1 MDSTGGIVDGTIK
14 NADATGRIADNTGA
28 QVVAFKPLQASEQ
41 RLSWLLPNDTL
52 ANASCTRAVLD
63 AFDLRAKYRF
73 GQNFLVNQAIID
85 KIIQLSQLT
94 DDDYVLEVGPGIGTL
109 TRALLQ
115 HANQV
120 CSIECDAQLP
130 RVLHETLAP
139 WLDHWTLIQADAL
152 DVNTLPL
159 VPDGHRLRCCEC
171 VSEQSPD
178 ACSSTATAHNSATA
192 PNSAPAPN
200 SATAPNSAPAR
211 SEAHFATHSEA
222 CSDTFPLHSAANP
235 DALLNQFPNKL
246 ISNLPY
252 AVAATIV
259 LDYFMRFPSL
269 RSATIM
275 VQKEVAQRMCAQP
288 GTKAYGAYTVKLS
301 LFARPVGMFSVAP
314 SNFFPAPHVES
325 TVIRLDRLSTGDAPY
340 QPCELPAITR
350 AIEAAFANR
359 RKTIFNSMRTFF
371 AGCNNS
377 ASSVDTHRISA
388 SRLGTHGSGDDSLD
402 ARSDRVSKTDARGVL
417 ANNLLDA
424 LHVANIAPDV
434 RGETLSREQFI
445 TLGKALLS
453 CGVV

>member
-1 MDSTGGIVDGTIK
+1 MGSTGRNVDSTNRTV
-14 NADATGRIADNTGA
+14 DATSRNVDRTGSSSDSGYA
-28 QVVAFKPLQASEQ
+28 PARSFKPLPASEQ
-41 RLSWLLPNDTL
+41 RLSWLLPSDTL
-52 ANASCTRAVLD
+52 ANASRTRAVLD

-115 HANQV
+115 RANQV

-152 DVNTLPL
+152 DVNTLPHA
-159 VPDGHRLRCCEC
+159 PNGHHLHCCEC
-171 VSEQSPD
+171 VS
-178 ACSSTATAHNSATA
+178 
-192 PNSAPAPN
+192 
-200 SATAPNSAPAR
+200 
-211 SEAHFATHSEA
+211 ATHFGAYPEA
-222 CSDTFPLHSAANP
+222 RSDTFPLHSVANT
-235 DALLNQFPNKL
+235 DALLNQLPNKL

-325 TVIRLDRLSTGDAPY
+325 TVIRLDRLSVHDAPY
-340 QPCELPAITR
+340 QPCELPAIQR

-359 RKTIFNSMRTFF
+359 RKTVFNSMRTFF

-377 ASSVDTHRISA
+377 AS
-388 SRLGTHGSGDDSLD
+388 
-402 ARSDRVSKTDARGVL
+402 KTDARGVL
-417 ANNLLDA
+417 ANNLLDV

>member
-1 MDSTGGIVDGTIK
+1 MDSTGRNVDST
-14 NADATGRIADNTGA
+14 NRTVDATSRNVDRTGSSSDSA
-28 QVVAFKPLQASEQ
+28 YAPARSFKPLPASEQ
-41 RLSWLLPNDTL
+41 RLSWLLPSDTL
-52 ANASCTRAVLD
+52 ANASRTRAVLD
-63 AFDLRAKYRF
+63 AFDLQAKYRF

-115 HANQV
+115 RANQV

-152 DVNTLPL
+152 DVNTLPHA
-159 VPDGHRLRCCEC
+159 PNGHHLHCCEC
-171 VSEQSPD
+171 VS
-178 ACSSTATAHNSATA
+178 
-192 PNSAPAPN
+192 
-200 SATAPNSAPAR
+200 
-211 SEAHFATHSEA
+211 ATHSGAYPEA
-222 CSDTFPLHSAANP
+222 RSDTFPLHSVANT
-235 DALLNQFPNKL
+235 DANTDANADELLNQLPNKL

-259 LDYFMRFPSL
+259 LDYFTRFPLL

-301 LFARPVGMFSVAP
+301 LLARPVGMFSVAP

-325 TVIRLDRLSTGDAPY
+325 TVIRLDRLSVHDAPY
-340 QPCELPAITR
+340 QPCELPAIQR

-359 RKTIFNSMRTFF
+359 RKTVFNSMRTFF

-377 ASSVDTHRISA
+377 A
-388 SRLGTHGSGDDSLD
+388 
-402 ARSDRVSKTDARGVL
+402 SKTDARGVL

-445 TLGKALLS
+445 TLGKTLLS
-453 CGVV
+453 CGVVQ

>member
-1 MDSTGGIVDGTIK
+1 MDSTGRNVDST
-14 NADATGRIADNTGA
+14 NRTVDATSRNVDCTGSSSDSA
-28 QVVAFKPLQASEQ
+28 YAPARSFKPLPASEQ
-41 RLSWLLPNDTL
+41 RLSWLLPSDTL
-52 ANASCTRAVLD
+52 ANASRTRAVLD

-115 HANQV
+115 RANQV

-152 DVNTLPL
+152 DVNTLPHA
-159 VPDGHRLRCCEC
+159 PNGHHLHCCEC
-171 VSEQSPD
+171 VS
-178 ACSSTATAHNSATA
+178 
-192 PNSAPAPN
+192 
-200 SATAPNSAPAR
+200 
-211 SEAHFATHSEA
+211 ATHSGAYPEA
-222 CSDTFPLHSAANP
+222 RSDTFPLHSVTNTDANT
-235 DALLNQFPNKL
+235 DANADELLNQLPNKL

-259 LDYFMRFPSL
+259 LDYFTRFPLL

-301 LFARPVGMFSVAP
+301 LFARPVDMFSVAP

-325 TVIRLDRLSTGDAPY
+325 TIIRLDRLSVHDAPY
-340 QPCELPAITR
+340 QPCELPAIQR

-359 RKTIFNSMRTFF
+359 RKTVFNSMRTFF

-377 ASSVDTHRISA
+377 A
-388 SRLGTHGSGDDSLD
+388 
-402 ARSDRVSKTDARGVL
+402 SKTDARGVL

-453 CGVV
+453 CGVVQ

>member
-1 MDSTGGIVDGTIK
+1 MDSTGEIVHATSGTVDATSRNATTTGR
-14 NADATGRIADNTGA
+14 NADSTCASALS
-28 QVVAFKPLQASEQ
+28 FEPLHASDQ
-41 RLSWLLPNDTL
+41 RLSWLLPSDTL
-52 ANASCTRAVLD
+52 ANASRTRAVLD

-94 DDDYVLEVGPGIGTL
+94 AADYVLEVGPGIGTL

-115 HANQV
+115 HAHQV
-120 CSIECDAQLP
+120 CSIESDAQLP

-152 DVNTLPL
+152 DVNALPPA
-159 VPDGHRLRCCEC
+159 PDAHRLRCCEH
-171 VSEQSPD
+171 V
-178 ACSSTATAHNSATA
+178 
-192 PNSAPAPN
+192 SAPY
-200 SATAPNSAPAR
+200 SEVH
-211 SEAHFATHSEA
+211 SEAHF
-222 CSDTFPLHSAANP
+222 DTFPLHSAVNSAAKSDTLLDALDVNALPPAP
-235 DALLNQFPNKL
+235 DALPTKL

-259 LDYFMRFPSL
+259 LDYFTRFPSL
-269 RSATIM
+269 RSATVM

-301 LFARPVGMFSVAP
+301 LLARPVGMFSVAP

-325 TVIRLDRLSTGDAPY
+325 TVIRLDRLSAGDAPY

-359 RKTIFNSMRTFF
+359 RKTILNSMRTFF
-371 AGCNNS
+371 TGSCVGTGMRGAETGTRDAATGTRDAESGMGTATETPARGMGAGS
-377 ASSVDTHRISA
+377 LAAS
-388 SRLGTHGSGDDSLD
+388 GND
-402 ARSDRVSKTDARGVL
+402 ARATLTDRLV
-417 ANNLLDA
+417 DA
-424 LHVANIAPDV
+424 LHVAGIAPDV

-453 CGVV
+453 CGIV

>member
-1 MDSTGGIVDGTIK
+1 MGSTGRNVDSTNRTV
-14 NADATGRIADNTGA
+14 DATSRNVDRTGSSSDSGYA
-28 QVVAFKPLQASEQ
+28 PARSFKPLPASEQ
-41 RLSWLLPNDTL
+41 RLSWLLPSDTL
-52 ANASCTRAVLD
+52 ANASRTRAVLD

-115 HANQV
+115 RAKQV

-130 RVLHETLAP
+130 RVLYETLAP

-152 DVNTLPL
+152 DVNTLPHA
-159 VPDGHRLRCCEC
+159 PNGHHLRCCEC
-171 VSEQSPD
+171 VS
-178 ACSSTATAHNSATA
+178 
-192 PNSAPAPN
+192 
-200 SATAPNSAPAR
+200 
-211 SEAHFATHSEA
+211 ATHSGVYPEA
-222 CSDTFPLHSAANP
+222 RSDTFPLHSVTNTDANT
-235 DALLNQFPNKL
+235 DANADELLNQLPNKL

-259 LDYFMRFPSL
+259 LDYFTRFPLL

-301 LFARPVGMFSVAP
+301 LFARPVDMFSVAP

-325 TVIRLDRLSTGDAPY
+325 TVIRLDRLSVHDAPY
-340 QPCELPAITR
+340 QPCELPAIQR

-359 RKTIFNSMRTFF
+359 RKTVFNSMRTFF

-377 ASSVDTHRISA
+377 A
-388 SRLGTHGSGDDSLD
+388 
-402 ARSDRVSKTDARGVL
+402 SKTDARGVL

-453 CGVV
+453 CGVVQ

>member
-1 MDSTGGIVDGTIK
+1 MDSTGRNVDST
-14 NADATGRIADNTGA
+14 NRTVDATSRNVDRTGSSSDSA
-28 QVVAFKPLQASEQ
+28 YAPARSFKPLPASEQ
-41 RLSWLLPNDTL
+41 RLSWLLPSDTL
-52 ANASCTRAVLD
+52 ANASRTRAVLD

-115 HANQV
+115 RANQV

-152 DVNTLPL
+152 DVNTLPHA
-159 VPDGHRLRCCEC
+159 PNGHHLHCCEC
-171 VSEQSPD
+171 VS
-178 ACSSTATAHNSATA
+178 
-192 PNSAPAPN
+192 
-200 SATAPNSAPAR
+200 
-211 SEAHFATHSEA
+211 ATHSGAYPEA
-222 CSDTFPLHSAANP
+222 RSDTFPLHSVANTDANA
-235 DALLNQFPNKL
+235 DALLNQLPNKL

-259 LDYFMRFPSL
+259 LDYFTRFPLL

-301 LFARPVGMFSVAP
+301 LLAWPVGMFSVAP

-325 TVIRLDRLSTGDAPY
+325 TVIRLDRLSVHDAPY
-340 QPCELPAITR
+340 QPCELPAIQR

-359 RKTIFNSMRTFF
+359 RKTVFNSMRTFF

-377 ASSVDTHRISA
+377 A
-388 SRLGTHGSGDDSLD
+388 
-402 ARSDRVSKTDARGVL
+402 SKTDARGVL

-424 LHVANIAPDV
+424 LHVATIAPDV

>member
-1 MDSTGGIVDGTIK
+1 MDSTGRNVDST
-14 NADATGRIADNTGA
+14 NRTVDATSRNVDCTGSSSDSA
-28 QVVAFKPLQASEQ
+28 YAPARSFKPLPASEQ
-41 RLSWLLPNDTL
+41 RLSWLLPSDTL
-52 ANASCTRAVLD
+52 ANASRTRAVLD

-115 HANQV
+115 RANQV

-152 DVNTLPL
+152 DVNTLPHA
-159 VPDGHRLRCCEC
+159 PNGHHLHCCEC
-171 VSEQSPD
+171 V
-178 ACSSTATAHNSATA
+178 
-192 PNSAPAPN
+192 
-200 SATAPNSAPAR
+200 
-211 SEAHFATHSEA
+211 FATHSGAYPEA
-222 CSDTFPLHSAANP
+222 RSDTFPLHSVANT
-235 DALLNQFPNKL
+235 DANTDANADELLNQLPNKL

-259 LDYFMRFPSL
+259 LDYFTRFPLL

-325 TVIRLDRLSTGDAPY
+325 TVIRLDRLSVHDAPY
-340 QPCELPAITR
+340 QPCELPAIQR

-359 RKTIFNSMRTFF
+359 RKTVFNSMRTFF

-377 ASSVDTHRISA
+377 A
-388 SRLGTHGSGDDSLD
+388 
-402 ARSDRVSKTDARGVL
+402 SKTDARGVL

>member
-1 MDSTGGIVDGTIK
+1 MDSTGRNVDST
-14 NADATGRIADNTGA
+14 NRTVDATSRNVDRTGSSSDIAYA
-28 QVVAFKPLQASEQ
+28 PARSFKPLPASEQ
-41 RLSWLLPNDTL
+41 RLSWLLPSDTL
-52 ANASCTRAVLD
+52 ANASRTRAVLD

-115 HANQV
+115 RANQV

-152 DVNTLPL
+152 DVNTLPHA
-159 VPDGHRLRCCEC
+159 PNGHHLHCCEC
-171 VSEQSPD
+171 VS
-178 ACSSTATAHNSATA
+178 
-192 PNSAPAPN
+192 
-200 SATAPNSAPAR
+200 
-211 SEAHFATHSEA
+211 ATHSGAYPEA
-222 CSDTFPLHSAANP
+222 RSDTFPLHSVANTVANT
-235 DALLNQFPNKL
+235 DANADELLNQLPNKL

-259 LDYFMRFPSL
+259 LDYFTRFPLL

-301 LFARPVGMFSVAP
+301 LFAHPVDMFSVAP

-325 TVIRLDRLSTGDAPY
+325 TVICLDRLSVHDAPY
-340 QPCELPAITR
+340 QPCELPAIQR

-359 RKTIFNSMRTFF
+359 RKTVFNSMRTFF

-377 ASSVDTHRISA
+377 A
-388 SRLGTHGSGDDSLD
+388 
-402 ARSDRVSKTDARGVL
+402 SKTDARGVL

-453 CGVV
+453 CGVVQ

>member
-1 MDSTGGIVDGTIK
+1 MDSTGRNVDST
-14 NADATGRIADNTGA
+14 NRTVDTTSRNVDRTGSSSDSAYAPARS
-28 QVVAFKPLQASEQ
+28 FKPLPASEQ
-41 RLSWLLPNDTL
+41 RLSWLLPSDTL
-52 ANASCTRAVLD
+52 ANASRTRAVLD

-115 HANQV
+115 RANQV

-152 DVNTLPL
+152 DVNTLPHA
-159 VPDGHRLRCCEC
+159 PNGHHLHCCEC
-171 VSEQSPD
+171 VS
-178 ACSSTATAHNSATA
+178 
-192 PNSAPAPN
+192 
-200 SATAPNSAPAR
+200 
-211 SEAHFATHSEA
+211 ATHSGAYPEA
-222 CSDTFPLHSAANP
+222 RSDTFPLHSVANT
-235 DALLNQFPNKL
+235 DANTDANADELLNQLPNKL

-259 LDYFMRFPSL
+259 LDYFTRFPLL

-301 LFARPVGMFSVAP
+301 LLARPVGMFSVAP

-325 TVIRLDRLSTGDAPY
+325 TVIRLDRLSVHDAPY
-340 QPCELPAITR
+340 QPCELPAIQR

-359 RKTIFNSMRTFF
+359 RKTVFNSMRTFF

-377 ASSVDTHRISA
+377 A
-388 SRLGTHGSGDDSLD
+388 
-402 ARSDRVSKTDARGVL
+402 SKTDARGVL

>member
-1 MDSTGGIVDGTIK
+1 MGSTGRNVDSTNRTV
-14 NADATGRIADNTGA
+14 DATSRNVDRTGSSSDSGYA
-28 QVVAFKPLQASEQ
+28 PARSFKPLPASEQ
-41 RLSWLLPNDTL
+41 RLSWLLPSDTL
-52 ANASCTRAVLD
+52 ANASRTRAVLD

-115 HANQV
+115 RANQV

-152 DVNTLPL
+152 DVNTLPHA
-159 VPDGHRLRCCEC
+159 PNGHHLHCCEC
-171 VSEQSPD
+171 VS
-178 ACSSTATAHNSATA
+178 
-192 PNSAPAPN
+192 
-200 SATAPNSAPAR
+200 
-211 SEAHFATHSEA
+211 ATHSGAYPEA
-222 CSDTFPLHSAANP
+222 RSDTFPLHSVANT
-235 DALLNQFPNKL
+235 DANTDANADELLNQLPNKL

-259 LDYFMRFPSL
+259 LDYFTRFPLL

-301 LFARPVGMFSVAP
+301 LFARPVDMFSVAP

-325 TVIRLDRLSTGDAPY
+325 TVIRLDRLSVHDAPY
-340 QPCELPAITR
+340 QPCELPAIQR

-359 RKTIFNSMRTFF
+359 RKTVFNSMRTFF

-377 ASSVDTHRISA
+377 A
-388 SRLGTHGSGDDSLD
+388 
-402 ARSDRVSKTDARGVL
+402 SKTDARGVL

-453 CGVV
+453 CGVVQ

>member
-1 MDSTGGIVDGTIK
+1 MNATSR
-14 NADATGRIADNTGA
+14 NADSAGVTVGATSRNADSAGA
-28 QVVAFKPLQASEQ
+28 PALTFEPLHASDQ
-41 RLSWLLPNDTL
+41 RLSWLLPSDTL
-52 ANASCTRAVLD
+52 ANASRTRAVLD

-94 DDDYVLEVGPGIGTL
+94 AADYVLEVGPGIGTL

-115 HANQV
+115 HAHQV

-152 DVNTLPL
+152 DVNALP
-159 VPDGHRLRCCEC
+159 PAPAAQRLRCCEC
-171 VSEQSPD
+171 VS
-178 ACSSTATAHNSATA
+178 
-192 PNSAPAPN
+192 
-200 SATAPNSAPAR
+200 
-211 SEAHFATHSEA
+211 ATHSEA
-222 CSDTFPLHSAANP
+222 YLEAHTDTFPLPSAANTPAP
-235 DALLNQFPNKL
+235 DALPDALPNKL

-259 LDYFMRFPSL
+259 LDYFTRFPSL
-269 RSATIM
+269 RSAIVM

-301 LFARPVGMFSVAP
+301 LLARPVGMFSVAP

-325 TVIRLDRLSTGDAPY
+325 TVIRLDRLSAGDAPY

-359 RKTIFNSMRTFF
+359 RKTILNSMRTFF
-371 AGCNNS
+371 AGSCVGTGTRGAATGTRDAES
-377 ASSVDTHRISA
+377 GMGTATETPARGMGAGSLAAS
-388 SRLGTHGSGDDSLD
+388 GND
-402 ARSDRVSKTDARGVL
+402 ARATLTDRLV
-417 ANNLLDA
+417 DA
-424 LHVANIAPDV
+424 LHVAGIAPDV

-453 CGVV
+453 CGIV

>member
-1 MDSTGGIVDGTIK
+1 MDSAGGTV
-14 NADATGRIADNTGA
+14 DATSRNAAGMGGTMDATSRNAAGMGGTVNATSRNA
-28 QVVAFKPLQASEQ
+28 ASACTPALSFEPLHASDQ
-41 RLSWLLPNDTL
+41 RLSWLLPSDTL
-52 ANASCTRAVLD
+52 ANASRTRAVLD

-115 HANQV
+115 HAHQV

-152 DVNTLPL
+152 DVNALP
-159 VPDGHRLRCCEC
+159 
-171 VSEQSPD
+171 
-178 ACSSTATAHNSATA
+178 
-192 PNSAPAPN
+192 PA
-200 SATAPNSAPAR
+200 
-211 SEAHFATHSEA
+211 
-222 CSDTFPLHSAANP
+222 P
-235 DALLNQFPNKL
+235 DALPTKL

-259 LDYFMRFPSL
+259 LDYFTRFPSL
-269 RSATIM
+269 RSATVM

-301 LFARPVGMFSVAP
+301 LLARPVGMFSVAP

-325 TVIRLDRLSTGDAPY
+325 TVIRLDRLSAGDAPY

-359 RKTIFNSMRTFF
+359 RKTILNSMRTFF
-371 AGCNNS
+371 AGSC
-377 ASSVDTHRISA
+377 A
-388 SRLGTHGSGDDSLD
+388 GTGTGTRGVETGTGTRAKGMGAGSLAVSGND
-402 ARSDRVSKTDARGVL
+402 ARATLTDRLV
-417 ANNLLDA
+417 DA
-424 LHVANIAPDV
+424 LHVAGIAPDV

-453 CGVV
+453 CGIV

>member
-1 MDSTGGIVDGTIK
+1 MDSTGRNVDST
-14 NADATGRIADNTGA
+14 NRTVDATSRNVDCTGSSSDSA
-28 QVVAFKPLQASEQ
+28 YAPARSFKPLPASEQ
-41 RLSWLLPNDTL
+41 RLSWLLPSDTL
-52 ANASCTRAVLD
+52 ANASRTRAVLD

-115 HANQV
+115 RANQV
-120 CSIECDAQLP
+120 CSIECDAQLL

-152 DVNTLPL
+152 DVNTLPHA
-159 VPDGHRLRCCEC
+159 PNGHHLHCCEC
-171 VSEQSPD
+171 VS
-178 ACSSTATAHNSATA
+178 
-192 PNSAPAPN
+192 
-200 SATAPNSAPAR
+200 
-211 SEAHFATHSEA
+211 ATHSGAYPEA
-222 CSDTFPLHSAANP
+222 RSDTFPLHSVANT
-235 DALLNQFPNKL
+235 DANADELLNQLPNKL

-301 LFARPVGMFSVAP
+301 LLARPVGMFSVAP

-325 TVIRLDRLSTGDAPY
+325 TVIRLDRLSVHDAPY
-340 QPCELPAITR
+340 QPCELPAIQR

-359 RKTIFNSMRTFF
+359 RKTVFNSMRTFF

-377 ASSVDTHRISA
+377 A
-388 SRLGTHGSGDDSLD
+388 
-402 ARSDRVSKTDARGVL
+402 SKTDARGVL

>member
-1 MDSTGGIVDGTIK
+1 MDSAGGTVNATSR
-14 NADATGRIADNTGA
+14 NADSAGVTVGATSRNADSAGA
-28 QVVAFKPLQASEQ
+28 PALTFEPLHASDQ
-41 RLSWLLPNDTL
+41 RLSWLLPSDTL
-52 ANASCTRAVLD
+52 ANASRTRAVLD

-94 DDDYVLEVGPGIGTL
+94 AADYVLEVGPGIGTL

-115 HANQV
+115 HAHQV

-152 DVNTLPL
+152 DVNALP
-159 VPDGHRLRCCEC
+159 
-171 VSEQSPD
+171 
-178 ACSSTATAHNSATA
+178 
-192 PNSAPAPN
+192 PALDVLP
-200 SATAPNSAPAR
+200 T
-211 SEAHFATHSEA
+211 
-222 CSDTFPLHSAANP
+222 
-235 DALLNQFPNKL
+235 KL

-259 LDYFMRFPSL
+259 LDYFTRFPSL
-269 RSATIM
+269 RSAIVM

-301 LFARPVGMFSVAP
+301 LLARPVGMFSVAP

-325 TVIRLDRLSTGDAPY
+325 TVIRLDRLSAGDAPY

-359 RKTIFNSMRTFF
+359 RKTILNSMRTFF
-371 AGCNNS
+371 AGSCVGTGTRGAATGTRDAATGTRDAES
-377 ASSVDTHRISA
+377 GMGTATETPARGMGAGSLAAS
-388 SRLGTHGSGDDSLD
+388 GN
-402 ARSDRVSKTDARGVL
+402 DARGSLTDRLV
-417 ANNLLDA
+417 DA
-424 LHVANIAPDV
+424 LHVAGIAPDV

-453 CGVV
+453 CGIV

>member
-1 MDSTGGIVDGTIK
+1 MDSAGGTVDATSRNAAGMGGTMDATSR
-14 NADATGRIADNTGA
+14 NSDSAGGTVDATGRNADSAGTP
-28 QVVAFKPLQASEQ
+28 VLSFEPLHASEQ
-41 RLSWLLPNDTL
+41 RLSWLLPSDTL
-52 ANASCTRAVLD
+52 ANASRTRAVLD

-94 DDDYVLEVGPGIGTL
+94 AADYVLEVGPGIGTL

-115 HANQV
+115 HAHQV

-152 DVNTLPL
+152 DVNALP
-159 VPDGHRLRCCEC
+159 
-171 VSEQSPD
+171 
-178 ACSSTATAHNSATA
+178 N
-192 PNSAPAPN
+192 
-200 SATAPNSAPAR
+200 
-211 SEAHFATHSEA
+211 
-222 CSDTFPLHSAANP
+222 
-235 DALLNQFPNKL
+235 ALPNKL

-259 LDYFMRFPSL
+259 LDYFTRFPSL
-269 RSATIM
+269 RSAIVM

-301 LFARPVGMFSVAP
+301 LLARPVGMFSVAP

-325 TVIRLDRLSTGDAPY
+325 TVIRLDRLSAADAPY

-359 RKTIFNSMRTFF
+359 RKTILNSMRTFF
-371 AGCNNS
+371 AGSCAGTGTRGAETGTGTRGVETGTGTRAQGMGAGS
-377 ASSVDTHRISA
+377 LAAS
-388 SRLGTHGSGDDSLD
+388 GND
-402 ARSDRVSKTDARGVL
+402 ARATLTDRLV
-417 ANNLLDA
+417 DA
-424 LHVANIAPDV
+424 LHVAGIAPDV

>member
-1 MDSTGGIVDGTIK
+1 MDSAGGTV
-14 NADATGRIADNTGA
+14 DATSRNAAGMGGTMDATSRNAA
-28 QVVAFKPLQASEQ
+28 SACAPALSFEPLHASDQ
-41 RLSWLLPNDTL
+41 RLSWLLPSDTL
-52 ANASCTRAVLD
+52 ANASRTRAVLD

-115 HANQV
+115 HAHQV

-152 DVNTLPL
+152 DVNALP
-159 VPDGHRLRCCEC
+159 
-171 VSEQSPD
+171 
-178 ACSSTATAHNSATA
+178 
-192 PNSAPAPN
+192 PA
-200 SATAPNSAPAR
+200 
-211 SEAHFATHSEA
+211 
-222 CSDTFPLHSAANP
+222 P
-235 DALLNQFPNKL
+235 DALPTKL

-259 LDYFMRFPSL
+259 LDYFTRFPSL
-269 RSATIM
+269 RSATVM

-301 LFARPVGMFSVAP
+301 LLARPVGMFSVAP

-325 TVIRLDRLSTGDAPY
+325 TVIRLDRLSAGDAPY

-359 RKTIFNSMRTFF
+359 RKTILNSMRTFF
-371 AGCNNS
+371 AGSCAGTGTGTRGAETGTGTRAQGMGAGS
-377 ASSVDTHRISA
+377 LAAS
-388 SRLGTHGSGDDSLD
+388 GND
-402 ARSDRVSKTDARGVL
+402 ARATLTDRLV
-417 ANNLLDA
+417 DA
-424 LHVANIAPDV
+424 LHTAGIAPDV

-445 TLGKALLS
+445 MLGKALLN
-453 CGVV
+453 CGVIQ

>member
-1 MDSTGGIVDGTIK
+1 MDSTGRNVDST
-14 NADATGRIADNTGA
+14 NRTVDATSRNVDCTGSSSDSA
-28 QVVAFKPLQASEQ
+28 YAPARSFKPLPASEQ
-41 RLSWLLPNDTL
+41 RLSWLLPSDTL
-52 ANASCTRAVLD
+52 ANASRTRAVLD

-115 HANQV
+115 RANQV

-152 DVNTLPL
+152 DVNTLPHA
-159 VPDGHRLRCCEC
+159 PNGHHLHCCEC
-171 VSEQSPD
+171 VS
-178 ACSSTATAHNSATA
+178 
-192 PNSAPAPN
+192 
-200 SATAPNSAPAR
+200 
-211 SEAHFATHSEA
+211 ATHSGAYPEA
-222 CSDTFPLHSAANP
+222 RSDTFPLHSVANT
-235 DALLNQFPNKL
+235 DANTDANADELLNQLPNKL

-259 LDYFMRFPSL
+259 LDYFTRFPLL

-325 TVIRLDRLSTGDAPY
+325 TVIRLDRLSVHDAPY
-340 QPCELPAITR
+340 QPCELPAIQR

-359 RKTIFNSMRTFF
+359 RKTVFNSMRTFF

-377 ASSVDTHRISA
+377 A
-388 SRLGTHGSGDDSLD
+388 
-402 ARSDRVSKTDARGVL
+402 SKTDARGVL

-453 CGVV
+453 CGVVQ

>member
-1 MDSTGGIVDGTIK
+1 MDSVRSTANATSR
-14 NADATGRIADNTGA
+14 NADSAGGTVDATSRHADSA
-28 QVVAFKPLQASEQ
+28 CAPALSFEPLHASEQ
-41 RLSWLLPNDTL
+41 RLSWFLPSDTL
-52 ANASCTRAVLD
+52 ANVSRTRAVLD

-94 DDDYVLEVGPGIGTL
+94 AADYVLEVGPGIGTL

-115 HANQV
+115 HAHQV

-152 DVNTLPL
+152 DVNALP
-159 VPDGHRLRCCEC
+159 
-171 VSEQSPD
+171 
-178 ACSSTATAHNSATA
+178 N
-192 PNSAPAPN
+192 
-200 SATAPNSAPAR
+200 
-211 SEAHFATHSEA
+211 
-222 CSDTFPLHSAANP
+222 
-235 DALLNQFPNKL
+235 ALPNKL

-259 LDYFMRFPSL
+259 LDYFTRFPSL
-269 RSATIM
+269 RSATVM

-301 LFARPVGMFSVAP
+301 LLARPVGMFSVAP

-325 TVIRLDRLSTGDAPY
+325 TVIRLDRLSAGDAPY

-359 RKTIFNSMRTFF
+359 RKTILNSMRTFF
-371 AGCNNS
+371 AGSCVGTGTRGAETGTCGAETGTGTRAQGMDAGS
-377 ASSVDTHRISA
+377 LAAS
-388 SRLGTHGSGDDSLD
+388 GND
-402 ARSDRVSKTDARGVL
+402 ARATLTDRLV
-417 ANNLLDA
+417 DA
-424 LHVANIAPDV
+424 LHAANIAPDV

-453 CGVV
+453 CGIV

>member
-1 MDSTGGIVDGTIK
+1 MDSTGGTMDVTSG
-14 NADATGRIADNTGA
+14 NVESTGRNADNTGV
-28 QVVAFKPLQASEQ
+28 QVVSFKPLQASEQ

-159 VPDGHRLRCCEC
+159 APDGHRLRCCEC
-171 VSEQSPD
+171 VS
-178 ACSSTATAHNSATA
+178 
-192 PNSAPAPN
+192 
-200 SATAPNSAPAR
+200 
-211 SEAHFATHSEA
+211 ATHSEA
-222 CSDTFPLHSAANP
+222 YPEARSDTFPLHSTANP
-235 DALLNQFPNKL
+235 DMNPDVLLNQLPNKL

-301 LFARPVGMFSVAP
+301 LLARPVGMFSVAP

-325 TVIRLDRLSTGDAPY
+325 TVIRLDRLSAGDVPY
-340 QPCELPAITR
+340 QPYELPAITR

-377 ASSVDTHRISA
+377 ASKTDTYDISA

-402 ARSDRVSKTDARGVL
+402 ARSARVSKTDARGVL

>member
-1 MDSTGGIVDGTIK
+1 MDSTGRNVDST
-14 NADATGRIADNTGA
+14 NRTVDATSRNVDCTGSSSDSA
-28 QVVAFKPLQASEQ
+28 YAPARSFKPLPASEQ
-41 RLSWLLPNDTL
+41 RLSWLLPSDTL
-52 ANASCTRAVLD
+52 ANASRTRAVLD

-115 HANQV
+115 RAKQV

-130 RVLHETLAP
+130 RVLYETLAP

-152 DVNTLPL
+152 DVNTLPHA
-159 VPDGHRLRCCEC
+159 PNGHHLHCCEC
-171 VSEQSPD
+171 VS
-178 ACSSTATAHNSATA
+178 
-192 PNSAPAPN
+192 
-200 SATAPNSAPAR
+200 
-211 SEAHFATHSEA
+211 ATHSGAYPEA
-222 CSDTFPLHSAANP
+222 RSDTFPLHSVANTDANT
-235 DALLNQFPNKL
+235 DALLNQLPNKL

-259 LDYFMRFPSL
+259 LDYFTRFPSL

-301 LFARPVGMFSVAP
+301 LFARPVDMFSVAP

-325 TVIRLDRLSTGDAPY
+325 TVIRLDRLSVHDAPY
-340 QPCELPAITR
+340 QPCELPAIQR

-359 RKTIFNSMRTFF
+359 RKTVFNSMRTFF

-377 ASSVDTHRISA
+377 A
-388 SRLGTHGSGDDSLD
+388 
-402 ARSDRVSKTDARGVL
+402 SKTDARGVL

-453 CGVV
+453 CGVVQ

>member
-1 MDSTGGIVDGTIK
+1 MDSAGGTVDATSRNAAGMGGTMDATSR
-14 NADATGRIADNTGA
+14 NSDSAGGTVDATGRNADSAGTP
-28 QVVAFKPLQASEQ
+28 VLSFEPLHASEQ
-41 RLSWLLPNDTL
+41 RLSWLLPSDTL
-52 ANASCTRAVLD
+52 ANASRTRAVLD

-94 DDDYVLEVGPGIGTL
+94 AADYVLEVGPGIGTL

-115 HANQV
+115 HAHQV

-152 DVNTLPL
+152 DVNALP
-159 VPDGHRLRCCEC
+159 
-171 VSEQSPD
+171 
-178 ACSSTATAHNSATA
+178 
-192 PNSAPAPN
+192 PA
-200 SATAPNSAPAR
+200 
-211 SEAHFATHSEA
+211 
-222 CSDTFPLHSAANP
+222 P
-235 DALLNQFPNKL
+235 DALPTKL

-259 LDYFMRFPSL
+259 LDYFTRFPSL
-269 RSATIM
+269 RSATVM

-301 LFARPVGMFSVAP
+301 LLARPVGMFSVAP

-325 TVIRLDRLSTGDAPY
+325 TVIRLDRLSAGDAPY

-359 RKTIFNSMRTFF
+359 RKTILNSMRTFF
-371 AGCNNS
+371 AGSCAGMGTRGVETGTRDAATGTRDAES
-377 ASSVDTHRISA
+377 GMGTATETPARGMGAGSLAAS
-388 SRLGTHGSGDDSLD
+388 GND
-402 ARSDRVSKTDARGVL
+402 ARATLTDRLV
-417 ANNLLDA
+417 DA
-424 LHVANIAPDV
+424 LHTAGIAPDV

-445 TLGKALLS
+445 MLGKALLN
-453 CGVV
+453 CGVIQ

>member
-1 MDSTGGIVDGTIK
+1 MDSAGGIVDSVDGTVDATSR
-14 NADATGRIADNTGA
+14 NADSADGTVDATSRNADSTCVPA
-28 QVVAFKPLQASEQ
+28 LSFEPLHASDQ
-41 RLSWLLPNDTL
+41 RLSWLLPSDTL
-52 ANASCTRAVLD
+52 ANASRTRAVLD

-94 DDDYVLEVGPGIGTL
+94 DADYVLEVGPGIGTL

-115 HANQV
+115 HAHQV

-152 DVNTLPL
+152 DVNALP
-159 VPDGHRLRCCEC
+159 
-171 VSEQSPD
+171 
-178 ACSSTATAHNSATA
+178 
-192 PNSAPAPN
+192 PA
-200 SATAPNSAPAR
+200 
-211 SEAHFATHSEA
+211 
-222 CSDTFPLHSAANP
+222 P
-235 DALLNQFPNKL
+235 DALPTKL

-259 LDYFMRFPSL
+259 LDYFTRFPSL
-269 RSATIM
+269 RSATVM

-301 LFARPVGMFSVAP
+301 LLARPVGMFSVAP

-325 TVIRLDRLSTGDAPY
+325 TVIRLDRLSAGDAPY

-359 RKTIFNSMRTFF
+359 RKTILNSMRTFF
-371 AGCNNS
+371 AGSCAGMGTRGVETGTRGAATGTGTRDAES
-377 ASSVDTHRISA
+377 GMGTAKQTPARGRGAGSLAAS
-388 SRLGTHGSGDDSLD
+388 GND
-402 ARSDRVSKTDARGVL
+402 ARATLTDRLV
-417 ANNLLDA
+417 DA
-424 LHVANIAPDV
+424 LHVAGIAPDV

>member
-1 MDSTGGIVDGTIK
+1 MDSTGGIVDATSG
-14 NADATGRIADNTGA
+14 NAEATGRNGDNTGA

-192 PNSAPAPN
+192 PNSAPA
-200 SATAPNSAPAR
+200 R

-222 CSDTFPLHSAANP
+222 YPEARSDTFPLHSVANT
-235 DALLNQFPNKL
+235 DALPNKL

-259 LDYFMRFPSL
+259 LDYFMRFSSL

-301 LFARPVGMFSVAP
+301 LLARPVGMFSVAP

-325 TVIRLDRLSTGDAPY
+325 TVIRLDRLSAGDAPY

-377 ASSVDTHRISA
+377 ASSVDTHSIST

-402 ARSDRVSKTDARGVL
+402 VRSARVSKTDARGVL

-424 LHVANIAPDV
+424 LHVANISPDV

>member
-1 MDSTGGIVDGTIK
+1 MDSTGGIVGAASG
-14 NADATGRIADNTGA
+14 NAEATGRNGDNTGA

-192 PNSAPAPN
+192 PNSAPA
-200 SATAPNSAPAR
+200 R

-222 CSDTFPLHSAANP
+222 RSDTFPLHSAANS
-235 DALLNQFPNKL
+235 DVLLNQFPNKL

-259 LDYFMRFPSL
+259 LDYFMRFSSL

-301 LFARPVGMFSVAP
+301 LLARPVGMFSVAP

-325 TVIRLDRLSTGDAPY
+325 TVIRLDRLSAGDAPY

-377 ASSVDTHRISA
+377 ASSVDTHSIST

-402 ARSDRVSKTDARGVL
+402 VRSARVSKTDARGVL

>member
-1 MDSTGGIVDGTIK
+1 MNATSR
-14 NADATGRIADNTGA
+14 NADSAGVTVGATSRNADSAGA
-28 QVVAFKPLQASEQ
+28 PALTFEPLHASDQ
-41 RLSWLLPNDTL
+41 RLSWLLPSDTL
-52 ANASCTRAVLD
+52 ANASRTRAVLD

-94 DDDYVLEVGPGIGTL
+94 AADYVLEVGPGIGTL

-115 HANQV
+115 HAHQV

-152 DVNTLPL
+152 DVNALP
-159 VPDGHRLRCCEC
+159 
-171 VSEQSPD
+171 
-178 ACSSTATAHNSATA
+178 
-192 PNSAPAPN
+192 PALDVLP
-200 SATAPNSAPAR
+200 T
-211 SEAHFATHSEA
+211 
-222 CSDTFPLHSAANP
+222 
-235 DALLNQFPNKL
+235 KL

-259 LDYFMRFPSL
+259 LDYFTRFPSL
-269 RSATIM
+269 RSAIVM

-301 LFARPVGMFSVAP
+301 LLARPVGMFSVSP

-325 TVIRLDRLSTGDAPY
+325 TVIRLDRLSAGDAPY

-359 RKTIFNSMRTFF
+359 RKTILNSMRTFF
-371 AGCNNS
+371 AGSCVGTGTRGAATGTRDAES
-377 ASSVDTHRISA
+377 GMGTATETPARGMGAGSLAAS
-388 SRLGTHGSGDDSLD
+388 GND
-402 ARSDRVSKTDARGVL
+402 ARATLTDRLV
-417 ANNLLDA
+417 DA
-424 LHVANIAPDV
+424 LHVAGIAPDV

-453 CGVV
+453 CGIV

>member
-1 MDSTGGIVDGTIK
+1 MDSAGGIVDATSRNAAGMGGTMDATSR
-14 NADATGRIADNTGA
+14 NADSAGA
-28 QVVAFKPLQASEQ
+28 PALTFEPLHASDQ
-41 RLSWLLPNDTL
+41 RLSWLLPSDTL
-52 ANASCTRAVLD
+52 ANASRTRAVLD

-94 DDDYVLEVGPGIGTL
+94 AADYVLEVGPGIGTL

-115 HANQV
+115 HAHQV

-152 DVNTLPL
+152 DVNALP
-159 VPDGHRLRCCEC
+159 
-171 VSEQSPD
+171 
-178 ACSSTATAHNSATA
+178 N
-192 PNSAPAPN
+192 
-200 SATAPNSAPAR
+200 
-211 SEAHFATHSEA
+211 
-222 CSDTFPLHSAANP
+222 
-235 DALLNQFPNKL
+235 ALPNKL

-259 LDYFMRFPSL
+259 LDYFTRFPSL
-269 RSATIM
+269 RSATVM

-301 LFARPVGMFSVAP
+301 LLARPVGMFSVAP

-325 TVIRLDRLSTGDAPY
+325 TVIRLDRLSADDAPY

-359 RKTIFNSMRTFF
+359 RKTILNSMRTFF
-371 AGCNNS
+371 AGSC
-377 ASSVDTHRISA
+377 A
-388 SRLGTHGSGDDSLD
+388 GTGTRG
-402 ARSDRVSKTDARGVL
+402 AETGTGTRGVETGTGTRAQGMGAGSL
-417 ANNLLDA
+417 AASGNDTRATLTDRLVDA
-424 LHVANIAPDV
+424 LHAANIAPDV

-445 TLGKALLS
+445 MLGKALLS
-453 CGVV
+453 CGVIQ

>member
-1 MDSTGGIVDGTIK
+1 MDSTGRNVDST
-14 NADATGRIADNTGA
+14 NRTVDATSRNVDCTGSSSDSA
-28 QVVAFKPLQASEQ
+28 YAPARSFKPLPASEQ

-192 PNSAPAPN
+192 PNSAPA
-200 SATAPNSAPAR
+200 R

-222 CSDTFPLHSAANP
+222 RSDTFPLHSAANS
-235 DALLNQFPNKL
+235 DVLLNQFPNKL

-259 LDYFMRFPSL
+259 LDYFMRFSSL

-288 GTKAYGAYTVKLS
+288 STKAYGAYTVKLS
-301 LFARPVGMFSVAP
+301 LLARPVGMFSVAP

-325 TVIRLDRLSTGDAPY
+325 TVIRLDRLSAGDAPY
-340 QPCELPAITR
+340 QPCELPAIQR

-359 RKTIFNSMRTFF
+359 RKTVFNSMRTFF

-377 ASSVDTHRISA
+377 A
-388 SRLGTHGSGDDSLD
+388 
-402 ARSDRVSKTDARGVL
+402 SKTDARGVL

>member
-1 MDSTGGIVDGTIK
+1 MDSTGRNVDST
-14 NADATGRIADNTGA
+14 NRTVDATSRNVDCTGSSSDSA
-28 QVVAFKPLQASEQ
+28 YAPARSFKPLPASEQ
-41 RLSWLLPNDTL
+41 RLLWLLPSDTL
-52 ANASCTRAVLD
+52 ANASRTRAVLD

-115 HANQV
+115 RANQV

-152 DVNTLPL
+152 DVNTLPHA
-159 VPDGHRLRCCEC
+159 PNGHHLHCCEC
-171 VSEQSPD
+171 VS
-178 ACSSTATAHNSATA
+178 
-192 PNSAPAPN
+192 
-200 SATAPNSAPAR
+200 
-211 SEAHFATHSEA
+211 ATHSGAYPEA
-222 CSDTFPLHSAANP
+222 RSDTFPLHSVANTVANTDANA
-235 DALLNQFPNKL
+235 DALLNQLPNKL

-259 LDYFMRFPSL
+259 LDYFTRFPSL

-301 LFARPVGMFSVAP
+301 LFARPVDMFSVAP

-325 TVIRLDRLSTGDAPY
+325 TVIRLDRLSVHDAPY
-340 QPCELPAITR
+340 QPCELPAIQR

-359 RKTIFNSMRTFF
+359 RKTVFNSMRTFF

-377 ASSVDTHRISA
+377 A
-388 SRLGTHGSGDDSLD
+388 
-402 ARSDRVSKTDARGVL
+402 SKTDARGVL

>member
-1 MDSTGGIVDGTIK
+1 M
-14 NADATGRIADNTGA
+14 DATSRNSDSAGGTVNATSRNAASACTPA
-28 QVVAFKPLQASEQ
+28 LSFEPLHASDQ
-41 RLSWLLPNDTL
+41 RLSWLLPSDTL
-52 ANASCTRAVLD
+52 ANASRTRAVLD

-94 DDDYVLEVGPGIGTL
+94 DADYVLEVGPGIGTL

-115 HANQV
+115 HAHQV

-152 DVNTLPL
+152 DVNALP
-159 VPDGHRLRCCEC
+159 
-171 VSEQSPD
+171 
-178 ACSSTATAHNSATA
+178 
-192 PNSAPAPN
+192 PAPDVLP
-200 SATAPNSAPAR
+200 T
-211 SEAHFATHSEA
+211 
-222 CSDTFPLHSAANP
+222 
-235 DALLNQFPNKL
+235 KL

-259 LDYFMRFPSL
+259 LDYFTRFPSL
-269 RSATIM
+269 RSATVM

-288 GTKAYGAYTVKLS
+288 GAKAYGAYTVKLS
-301 LFARPVGMFSVAP
+301 LLARPVGMFSVAP

-325 TVIRLDRLSTGDAPY
+325 TVIRLDRLSAGDAPY

-359 RKTIFNSMRTFF
+359 RKTILNSMRTFF
-371 AGCNNS
+371 AGSCVGTGTRGAATGTRDAATGTPARGMGAGS
-377 ASSVDTHRISA
+377 LAAS
-388 SRLGTHGSGDDSLD
+388 GND
-402 ARSDRVSKTDARGVL
+402 ARATLTDRLV
-417 ANNLLDA
+417 DA
-424 LHVANIAPDV
+424 LHVAGIAPDV

>member
-1 MDSTGGIVDGTIK
+1 MDSAGGTVDATSRNAAGMGGTI
-14 NADATGRIADNTGA
+14 DATSRNSDSAGGTVDATSRNVDSACA
-28 QVVAFKPLQASEQ
+28 PALSFEPLHASDQ
-41 RLSWLLPNDTL
+41 RLSWLLPSDTL
-52 ANASCTRAVLD
+52 ANASRTRAVLD

-94 DDDYVLEVGPGIGTL
+94 AADYVLEVGPGIGTL

-115 HANQV
+115 HAHQV

-152 DVNTLPL
+152 DVNALP
-159 VPDGHRLRCCEC
+159 
-171 VSEQSPD
+171 
-178 ACSSTATAHNSATA
+178 
-192 PNSAPAPN
+192 PA
-200 SATAPNSAPAR
+200 
-211 SEAHFATHSEA
+211 
-222 CSDTFPLHSAANP
+222 L
-235 DALLNQFPNKL
+235 DALPTKL

-259 LDYFMRFPSL
+259 LDYFTRFPSL
-269 RSATIM
+269 HSTTVM

-301 LFARPVGMFSVAP
+301 LLARPVGMFSVAP

-325 TVIRLDRLSTGDAPY
+325 TVIRLDRLSACDAPY

-359 RKTIFNSMRTFF
+359 RKTILNSMRTFF
-371 AGCNNS
+371 AGSCAGTGTRDAATGTRDAES
-377 ASSVDTHRISA
+377 GMGTATETPARGMGAGSLAAS
-388 SRLGTHGSGDDSLD
+388 GND
-402 ARSDRVSKTDARGVL
+402 ARATLTDRLV
-417 ANNLLDA
+417 DA
-424 LHVANIAPDV
+424 LHAANIAPDV
-434 RGETLSREQFI
+434 RGETLFREQFI

>member
-1 MDSTGGIVDGTIK
+1 MDSTGRNVDST
-14 NADATGRIADNTGA
+14 NRTVDATSRNVDCTGSSSDSA
-28 QVVAFKPLQASEQ
+28 YAPARSFKPLPASEQ
-41 RLSWLLPNDTL
+41 RLSWLLPSDTL
-52 ANASCTRAVLD
+52 ANASRTRAVLD

-115 HANQV
+115 RANQV

-152 DVNTLPL
+152 DVNTLPHA
-159 VPDGHRLRCCEC
+159 PNGHHLHCCEC
-171 VSEQSPD
+171 VS
-178 ACSSTATAHNSATA
+178 
-192 PNSAPAPN
+192 
-200 SATAPNSAPAR
+200 
-211 SEAHFATHSEA
+211 ATHSGAYPEA
-222 CSDTFPLHSAANP
+222 RSDTFPLHSVTNTDANT
-235 DALLNQFPNKL
+235 DANADELLNQLPNKL

-259 LDYFMRFPSL
+259 LDYFTRFPLL

-301 LFARPVGMFSVAP
+301 LFARPVDMFSVAP

-325 TVIRLDRLSTGDAPY
+325 TVIRLDRLSVHDAPY
-340 QPCELPAITR
+340 QPCELPAIQR

-359 RKTIFNSMRTFF
+359 RKTVFNSMRTFF

-377 ASSVDTHRISA
+377 A
-388 SRLGTHGSGDDSLD
+388 
-402 ARSDRVSKTDARGVL
+402 SKTDARGVL

-453 CGVV
+453 CGVVQ

>member
-1 MDSTGGIVDGTIK
+1 MDSAGGIVDSADGTVDATSRNAAGMGGTMDATSR
-14 NADATGRIADNTGA
+14 NADSAGA
-28 QVVAFKPLQASEQ
+28 PALTFEPLHASHQ
-41 RLSWLLPNDTL
+41 RLSWLLPSDTL

-115 HANQV
+115 HAHQV

-152 DVNTLPL
+152 DVNALP
-159 VPDGHRLRCCEC
+159 
-171 VSEQSPD
+171 
-178 ACSSTATAHNSATA
+178 
-192 PNSAPAPN
+192 PA
-200 SATAPNSAPAR
+200 
-211 SEAHFATHSEA
+211 
-222 CSDTFPLHSAANP
+222 L
-235 DALLNQFPNKL
+235 DALPTKL

-259 LDYFMRFPSL
+259 LDYFTRFPSL
-269 RSATIM
+269 RSATVM

-301 LFARPVGMFSVAP
+301 LLARPVGMFSVAP

-325 TVIRLDRLSTGDAPY
+325 TVIRLDRLSADDAPY

-359 RKTIFNSMRTFF
+359 RKTILNSMRTFF
-371 AGCNNS
+371 AGSC
-377 ASSVDTHRISA
+377 A
-388 SRLGTHGSGDDSLD
+388 GTGTRG
-402 ARSDRVSKTDARGVL
+402 AETGTGTRGVETGTGTRAQGMGAGSL
-417 ANNLLDA
+417 AASGNDTRATLTDRLVDA
-424 LHVANIAPDV
+424 LHAANIAPDV

-445 TLGKALLS
+445 MLGKALLS
-453 CGVV
+453 CGVIQ

>member
-1 MDSTGGIVDGTIK
+1 MDSTGRNVDST
-14 NADATGRIADNTGA
+14 NRTVDATSRNVDCTGSSSDSA
-28 QVVAFKPLQASEQ
+28 YAPARSFKPLPASEQ
-41 RLSWLLPNDTL
+41 RLSWLLPSDTL
-52 ANASCTRAVLD
+52 ANASRTRAVLD

-115 HANQV
+115 RANQV

-152 DVNTLPL
+152 DVNTLPHA
-159 VPDGHRLRCCEC
+159 PNGYHLRCCEC
-171 VSEQSPD
+171 VS
-178 ACSSTATAHNSATA
+178 
-192 PNSAPAPN
+192 
-200 SATAPNSAPAR
+200 
-211 SEAHFATHSEA
+211 ATHSGAYPETR
-222 CSDTFPLHSAANP
+222 SDTFPLHSVTNTDANT
-235 DALLNQFPNKL
+235 DANADELLNQLPNKL

-301 LFARPVGMFSVAP
+301 LFARPVGMFSVVP

-325 TVIRLDRLSTGDAPY
+325 TVIRLDRLSVHDAPY
-340 QPCELPAITR
+340 QPCELPAIQR

-359 RKTIFNSMRTFF
+359 RKTVFNSMRTFF

-377 ASSVDTHRISA
+377 A
-388 SRLGTHGSGDDSLD
+388 
-402 ARSDRVSKTDARGVL
+402 SKTDARGVL

-453 CGVV
+453 YGVV

>member
-1 MDSTGGIVDGTIK
+1 MGSTGRNVDSTNRTV
-14 NADATGRIADNTGA
+14 DATSRNVDRTGSSSDSGYA
-28 QVVAFKPLQASEQ
+28 PARSFKPLPASEQ
-41 RLSWLLPNDTL
+41 RLSWLLPSDTL
-52 ANASCTRAVLD
+52 ANASRTRAVLD

-115 HANQV
+115 RANQV

-152 DVNTLPL
+152 DVNTLPHA
-159 VPDGHRLRCCEC
+159 PNGHHLHCCEC
-171 VSEQSPD
+171 VS
-178 ACSSTATAHNSATA
+178 
-192 PNSAPAPN
+192 
-200 SATAPNSAPAR
+200 
-211 SEAHFATHSEA
+211 ATHSGAYPEA
-222 CSDTFPLHSAANP
+222 RSDTFPLHSVANT
-235 DALLNQFPNKL
+235 DANTDANADELLNQLPNKL

-259 LDYFMRFPSL
+259 LDYFTRFPLL

-325 TVIRLDRLSTGDAPY
+325 TVIRLDRLSVHDAPY
-340 QPCELPAITR
+340 QPCELPAIQR

-359 RKTIFNSMRTFF
+359 RKTVFNSMRTFF

-377 ASSVDTHRISA
+377 A
-388 SRLGTHGSGDDSLD
+388 
-402 ARSDRVSKTDARGVL
+402 SKTDARGVL

-453 CGVV
+453 CGVVQ

>member
-1 MDSTGGIVDGTIK
+1 MDSAGGTVDATSR
-14 NADATGRIADNTGA
+14 NADSAGA
-28 QVVAFKPLQASEQ
+28 PALTFEPLHASDQ
-41 RLSWLLPNDTL
+41 RLSWLLPSDTL
-52 ANASCTRAVLD
+52 ANASRTRAVLD

-115 HANQV
+115 HAHQV

-152 DVNTLPL
+152 DVNALP
-159 VPDGHRLRCCEC
+159 
-171 VSEQSPD
+171 
-178 ACSSTATAHNSATA
+178 
-192 PNSAPAPN
+192 PA
-200 SATAPNSAPAR
+200 
-211 SEAHFATHSEA
+211 
-222 CSDTFPLHSAANP
+222 P
-235 DALLNQFPNKL
+235 DALPAKL

-259 LDYFMRFPSL
+259 LDYFTRFPSL
-269 RSATIM
+269 RSATVM

-301 LFARPVGMFSVAP
+301 LLARPVGMFSVAP

-325 TVIRLDRLSTGDAPY
+325 TVIRLDRLSACDAPY

-359 RKTIFNSMRTFF
+359 RKTILNSMRTFF
-371 AGCNNS
+371 AGSCAGTGTGTRARGMS
-377 ASSVDTHRISA
+377 AGSLAA
-388 SRLGTHGSGDDSLD
+388 SGN
-402 ARSDRVSKTDARGVL
+402 DARGSLTDRLV
-417 ANNLLDA
+417 DA
-424 LHVANIAPDV
+424 LHAAGIAPDV

>member
-1 MDSTGGIVDGTIK
+1 MDSAGGTVNATSR
-14 NADATGRIADNTGA
+14 NADSAGVTVGATSRNADSAGA
-28 QVVAFKPLQASEQ
+28 PALTFEPLHASDQ
-41 RLSWLLPNDTL
+41 RLSWLLPSDTL
-52 ANASCTRAVLD
+52 ANASRTRAVLD

-94 DDDYVLEVGPGIGTL
+94 AADYVLEVGPGIGTL

-115 HANQV
+115 HAHQV

-152 DVNTLPL
+152 DVNALP
-159 VPDGHRLRCCEC
+159 
-171 VSEQSPD
+171 
-178 ACSSTATAHNSATA
+178 
-192 PNSAPAPN
+192 PA
-200 SATAPNSAPAR
+200 
-211 SEAHFATHSEA
+211 
-222 CSDTFPLHSAANP
+222 L
-235 DALLNQFPNKL
+235 DALPTKL

-259 LDYFMRFPSL
+259 LDYFTRFPSL
-269 RSATIM
+269 RSATVM

-301 LFARPVGMFSVAP
+301 LLARPVGMFSVAP

-325 TVIRLDRLSTGDAPY
+325 TVIRLDRLSAGDAPY

-359 RKTIFNSMRTFF
+359 RKTILNSMRTFF
-371 AGCNNS
+371 AGSC
-377 ASSVDTHRISA
+377 A
-388 SRLGTHGSGDDSLD
+388 GTGTRG
-402 ARSDRVSKTDARGVL
+402 AETGTGTRGVETGTGTRAQGMGAGSL
-417 ANNLLDA
+417 AASGNDTRATLTDRLVDA
-424 LHVANIAPDV
+424 LHAANIAPDV

-445 TLGKALLS
+445 MLGKALLS
-453 CGVV
+453 CGVIQ

>member
-1 MDSTGGIVDGTIK
+1 MDSTGRNVDST
-14 NADATGRIADNTGA
+14 NRTVDATSRNVDRTGSSSDSGYA
-28 QVVAFKPLQASEQ
+28 PARSFKPLPASEQ
-41 RLSWLLPNDTL
+41 RLSWLLPSDTL
-52 ANASCTRAVLD
+52 ANASRTRAVLD

-115 HANQV
+115 RANQV

-152 DVNTLPL
+152 DVNTLPHA
-159 VPDGHRLRCCEC
+159 PNGHHLHCCEC
-171 VSEQSPD
+171 VS
-178 ACSSTATAHNSATA
+178 
-192 PNSAPAPN
+192 
-200 SATAPNSAPAR
+200 
-211 SEAHFATHSEA
+211 ATHSGAYPEA
-222 CSDTFPLHSAANP
+222 RSDTFPLHSVANTVANT
-235 DALLNQFPNKL
+235 DANADELLNQLPNKL

-259 LDYFMRFPSL
+259 LDYFTRFPLL

-301 LFARPVGMFSVAP
+301 LFARPVGMFSVVP

-325 TVIRLDRLSTGDAPY
+325 TVICLDRLSVHDAPY
-340 QPCELPAITR
+340 QPCELPAIQR

-359 RKTIFNSMRTFF
+359 RKTVFNSMRTFF

-377 ASSVDTHRISA
+377 A
-388 SRLGTHGSGDDSLD
+388 
-402 ARSDRVSKTDARGVL
+402 SKTDARGVL

-453 CGVV
+453 CGVVQ